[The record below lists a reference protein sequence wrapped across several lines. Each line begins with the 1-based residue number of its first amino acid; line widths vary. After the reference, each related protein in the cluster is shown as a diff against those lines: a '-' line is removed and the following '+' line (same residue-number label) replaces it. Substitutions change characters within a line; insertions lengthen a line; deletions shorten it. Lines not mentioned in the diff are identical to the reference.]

1 MRTVQWLFV
10 VSAAL
15 FIAGVGFIIAG
26 ARTSVRA
33 ETAPVA
39 VPVDIGSV
47 ATVKQIMQGVVSPA
61 ASVVFESVSTVVS
74 AAGIEEFQPE
84 TDEEWDFVGSN
95 AAMLVESAALLMSG
109 DRAVDRQEWATQS
122 QALADA
128 AGVLL
133 EATRSHDRDKVL
145 EYGEVLNQSCDGC
158 HRTYMRN

>member
-15 FIAGVGFIIAG
+15 FISGVGFIIAG
-26 ARTSVRA
+26 ARNSIGA
-33 ETAPVA
+33 QAAPSA
-39 VPVDIGSV
+39 APVDIESV

-61 ASVVFESVSTVVS
+61 ANIVFESVGTVVS

-84 TDEEWDFVGSN
+84 TDEEWDIVESN
-95 AAMLVESAALLMSG
+95 AAVLIESAALLMSG

-128 AGVLL
+128 AGILL
-133 EATRSHDRDKVL
+133 EAARAHDRDKVL
-145 EYGEVLNQSCDGC
+145 EHGETLYRSCDAC